1 MNLSTINSLNPAKGT
16 ATKLAIIIIL
26 GVIGSPVEIKI
37 AIKSSTIPIKTPKI
51 KNSTKISVF
60 LPIKG
65 TFTLSTTNSPKA
77 ANGIAIK
84 VIRAII
90 LAVIGS
96 PVTK

>member
-16 ATKLAIIIIL
+16 ATKLAIMTIFR
-26 GVIGSPVEIKI
+26 VIGSPVEIKI

-51 KNSTKISVF
+51 KNSKKISV
-60 LPIKG
+60 LRPIKG
-65 TFTLSTTNSPKA
+65 MFTLSTTNSPKT
-77 ANGIAIK
+77 ANGIVIK

-90 LAVIGS
+90 FAVIGS

>member
-1 MNLSTINSLNPAKGT
+1 VNLSTINSLNPAKGT
-16 ATKLAIIIIL
+16 ATKLAIITIL
-26 GVIGSPVEIKI
+26 GVIGSPVETKI
-37 AIKSSTIPIKTPKI
+37 AIKSSTMPIKTPKR

-65 TFTLSTTNSPKA
+65 MFTLSTTNSPKA
-77 ANGIAIK
+77 AKGIAIK